1 MIWLYLFSRICG
13 WSVQAVYLHA
23 EYLLCCD
30 GSIRTGILLQR
41 LSEICSHC
49 QFVHNFVLCLYDG
62 EDFCRADQSFYIS
75 TSTLTLSIYLLWQEI
90 SRSVTTDSSYQCMQL
105 QVHSLLWIINSFTV
119 TLCCH
124 HQWFCWLLIY
134 KCSSSICGLLFEVP
148 SRCLRSLLF
157 CSFTVCELLIELPT
171 QLYLYYLL
179 VVVWAIYFVIPSL
192 SVWCCLSS
200 LLLSV
205 GWCLSS
211 LLSCSFTFC
220 GLLFDV
226 PTLLLW
232 VVVWCTYSVVPSR
245 TVGCCLM
252 SILCCSFTNCG
263 LLFELHTLL
272 FPHYLWVVVW
282 CPNSDVPSLSVGCCL
297 SSLLHFFVVL

>member
-13 WSVQAVYLHA
+13 WSIQAVYLHA

-41 LSEICSHC
+41 LSEDCCHC

-105 QVHSLLWIINSFTV
+105 QVHSLLWIINSFMV

-124 HQWFCWLLIY
+124 SSLILLATYLQVFLLYLWDVVWSPFSLFEIPT
-134 KCSSSICGLLFEVP
+134 LLFLYCLWVVDWAPYSVVP
-148 SRCLRSLLF
+148 LLSVGCCLSYLFCYSFTFCLVLFEFPTLLF
-157 CSFTVCELLIELPT
+157 
-171 QLYLYYLL
+171 LYYLW
-179 VVVWAIYFVIPSL
+179 VDVWAPYSVVPSL
-192 SVWCCLSS
+192 SVGCCLMS
-200 LLLSV
+200 LL
-205 GWCLSS
+205 C
-211 LLSCSFTFC
+211 CC

-226 PTLLLW
+226 PTLLFLH
-232 VVVWCTYSVVPSR
+232 
-245 TVGCCLM
+245 
-252 SILCCSFTNCG
+252 
-263 LLFELHTLL
+263 EL
-272 FPHYLWVVVW
+272 
-282 CPNSDVPSLSVGCCL
+282 
-297 SSLLHFFVVL
+297 